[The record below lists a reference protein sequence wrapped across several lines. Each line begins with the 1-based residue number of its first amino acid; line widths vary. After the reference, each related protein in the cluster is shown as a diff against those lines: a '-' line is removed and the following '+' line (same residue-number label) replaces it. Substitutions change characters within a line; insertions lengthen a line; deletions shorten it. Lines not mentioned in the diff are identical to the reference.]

1 MREPL
6 SASGIQD
13 TSQEG
18 SIRAEHSGVQTQS
31 PLRNPEESIKTT
43 HSKSSRRQNR
53 SISLNSDEV
62 AIYAELEDDYRLRNP
77 VLEQHLS
84 PDRDNNTSSHYFL
97 NTLRTSSTSCHT
109 AASNQ
114 SEEAQGVSTTKRRMT
129 TVYDH
134 EETAVYTEAGETN
147 TTKRRRT
154 TIYDYEEAAIYTQA
168 GKENRGFVSAKTY
181 GQVVAKK
188 RSERG
193 K

>member
-1 MREPL
+1 
-6 SASGIQD
+6 
-13 TSQEG
+13 
-18 SIRAEHSGVQTQS
+18 
-31 PLRNPEESIKTT
+31 
-43 HSKSSRRQNR
+43 
-53 SISLNSDEV
+53 
-62 AIYAELEDDYRLRNP
+62 
-77 VLEQHLS
+77 
-84 PDRDNNTSSHYFL
+84 
-97 NTLRTSSTSCHT
+97 
-109 AASNQ
+109 
-114 SEEAQGVSTTKRRMT
+114 MT